1 MNSFPKYD
9 GSIHPD
15 EWINDI
21 KKYYNMWE
29 DNYGGFLHTAKSL
42 INPTIKLPTE
52 INDLE
57 KLRGALKK
65 DISFTVFKASNKRK
79 LQSLNYSG
87 DILKFFTDFRNLCYN
102 SETDDIE
109 EQKEYFYASLNDN
122 RYFLTEFYKRMKNIN
137 SMDEL
142 IKAFEEIE
150 LNIIRQGSIVA
161 LKHVA
166 TGKYL
171 TSIKDFCYTTGS
183 KKQLVFTGNSKFDP
197 NALWKIR
204 SRSNDEY
211 GYIKTDLR
219 LQHLSSNH
227 YLGIRYRQYQIEI
240 QNQYQSPFQNQ
251 YQNTFQNQSPFQYQ
265 YQYRSVANSPI
276 QKQYK
281 NQYEYHKSPSSNHT
295 EVSCGEDDYTWN
307 FKHSKLENYE
317 GYLKPNDIVNLSIKK
332 SFDING
338 PIQDGQ
344 VEFLRSHDVQ
354 FTIGNDIFQEVICHN
369 ERLGGIDEWCIELIK
384 RA

>member
-1 MNSFPKYD
+1 MNTFPKYD

-79 LQSLNYSG
+79 LQSLNYNG
-87 DILKFFTDFRNLCYN
+87 DILKFFIDFRNLCYN

-109 EQKEYFYASLNDN
+109 EQKEYFYASLSDYP
-122 RYFLTEFYKRMKNIN
+122 YFLTEFYKRMKNIN

-150 LNIIRQGSIVA
+150 SNIIRHGSTVA

-171 TSIKDFCYTTGS
+171 TSINDFCYTTGS
-183 KKQLVFTGNSKFDP
+183 KKQLVFTSNSKFDP
-197 NALWKIR
+197 NALWKIYNR
-204 SRSNDEY
+204 NNNEY
-211 GYIKTDLR
+211 SYIKTDLH
-219 LQHLSSNH
+219 LQHKSSNH
-227 YLGIRYRQYQIEI
+227 YLGLCYRQYQIEI
-240 QNQYQSPFQNQ
+240 QNQYQVPLQNQ
-251 YQNTFQNQSPFQYQ
+251 YQNQNHYGYQLGVSIPSFANQNQ
-265 YQYRSVANSPI
+265 
-276 QKQYK
+276 YK
-281 NQYEYHKSPSSNHT
+281 YQYEYHKSPSSNHT

-317 GYLKPNDIVNLSIKK
+317 GYLKPNDIVYLSIKK
-332 SFDING
+332 SHNING
-338 PIQDGQ
+338 RTQDGQ

-354 FTIGNDIFQEVICHN
+354 FTIGNDTFQEVVCHN